1 MLSSLSISQWKTK
14 ELIQQASLAGSI
26 KKNGEVTDNS
36 NLRKT
41 ELLLISK
48 CCKIYWKA
56 PIAFMYSHSPF
67 TFSLHSSGHRDL
79 NPSSLINYLYFSLL
93 PQLGA
98 GNLLIE
104 ALSIILFPL
113 FPSSSHFSVECA
125 LSYGAYC
132 ELLVFYAGPRAVCI
146 HSEYECSSF
155 MGKRRKILVHFSFC
169 PCCKTNV

>member
-1 MLSSLSISQWKTK
+1 MGGYRQQQSTQNRTAPDKQMLQDLLEGTNCFYILPFSLYVFSSLVWPQRSQSI
-14 ELIQQASLAGSI
+14 L
-26 KKNGEVTDNS
+26 
-36 NLRKT
+36 
-41 ELLLISK
+41 
-48 CCKIYWKA
+48 
-56 PIAFMYSHSPF
+56 F
-67 TFSLHSSGHRDL
+67 
-79 NPSSLINYLYFSLL
+79 NYLYFSLL